1 MIECSRVIKVEKK
14 YNITEEQKAEL
25 EAARKA
31 NKEKRVDNRLKALL
45 LRAEGTR
52 NKEIGEKC
60 DLHPS
65 YVSQLVSLYC
75 NQGIS
80 AIVDN
85 HYMGNRRNMSES
97 EESAFLAGYKE
108 QAEQG
113 EIVEVSEIKKAYI
126 EKVGHSIGGG
136 QIYRVLQR
144 QGWRK
149 VMPRSKHPNKA
160 SDEAIEASKKLT
172 QL

>member
-1 MIECSRVIKVEKK
+1 VTKK
-14 YNITEEQKAEL
+14 YQITEEQQAEL
-25 EAARKA
+25 ETARKT
-31 NKEKRVDNRLKALL
+31 NKNKNVDNRLRALI
-45 LRAEGTR
+45 LRAKGAR

-65 YVSQLVSLYC
+65 YVSQLVSIYC
-75 NQGIS
+75 NQGIR
-80 AIVDN
+80 AITEN
-85 HYMGNRRNMSES
+85 HYSGNRRNMSVS
-97 EESAFLAGYKE
+97 EEAAFLAGYKE

-113 EIVEVSEIKKAYI
+113 QIVEVTAIKKAY
-126 EKVGHSIGGG
+126 EKRVGHSIGGS
-136 QIYRVLQR
+136 QIYRVLHR
-144 QGWRK
+144 QEWRK